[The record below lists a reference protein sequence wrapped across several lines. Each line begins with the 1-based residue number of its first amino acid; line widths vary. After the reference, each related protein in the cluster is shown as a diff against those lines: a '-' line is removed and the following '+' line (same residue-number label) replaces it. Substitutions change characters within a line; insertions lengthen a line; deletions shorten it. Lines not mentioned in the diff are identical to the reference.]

1 MQIQHANGRRQ
12 TAKSTPRC
20 TNQRRQ
26 HGGQRMAL
34 SLAPARIG
42 NLLKNLQQTPHGPL
56 IHKHSF
62 ASNSPNET
70 GTGTTS
76 PTPNLSHSSQH
87 SPKVKLASRGGGVAK
102 QKPGFFKKPGFVGG
116 VLN

>member
-1 MQIQHANGRRQ
+1 I
-12 TAKSTPRC
+12 PRC

-62 ASNSPNET
+62 AANSPNET

-87 SPKVKLASRGGGVAK
+87 SPKVKLASRASFRGRWIARIG
-102 QKPGFFKKPGFVGG
+102 PGTMANSSHDATGRE
-116 VLN
+116 LR